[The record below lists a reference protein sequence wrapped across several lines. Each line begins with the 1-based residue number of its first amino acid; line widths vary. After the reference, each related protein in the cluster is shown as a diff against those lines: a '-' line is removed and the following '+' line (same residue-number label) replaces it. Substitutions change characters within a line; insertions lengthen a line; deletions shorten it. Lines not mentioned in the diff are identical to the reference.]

1 MAISIQGKNI
11 EGSAK
16 GLQVDGFPDR
26 CPICHHNVEPIQAGP
41 GHFKGEPTRMEV
53 PFRCPRRECQ
63 RLFIATFAENSYNS
77 VLDLR
82 GTAPC
87 APITPEHPVEIR
99 ELSSSFVE
107 IYRQAAHAESL
118 RLMEIAGMGY
128 RKALEFLVKDFAV
141 NRFPDRKME
150 IKEKLLGKV
159 IDEFI
164 EDSNVKR
171 TAKRATWLGNDETHY
186 VRKWEDKDI
195 RDLKALIQLARNAID
210 NVLLADHYENEMPQG
225 KK

>member
-1 MAISIQGKNI
+1 MTIVTQAKNI
-11 EGSAK
+11 EGNTK
-16 GLQVDGFPDR
+16 GFQLDRLPDR
-26 CPICHHNVEPIQAGP
+26 CPICHHNVEPVQAGSA
-41 GHFKGEPTRMEV
+41 HFKSSPTRIEI

-63 RLFIATFAENSYNS
+63 RLFVATFGENTYNS
-77 VLDLR
+77 ILDLH
-82 GTAPC
+82 GSAPFT
-87 APITPEHPVEIR
+87 PISPEHPTKIT
-99 ELSSSFVE
+99 ELSVSFVE
-107 IYRQAAHAESL
+107 IYRQAAYAESL

-128 RKALEFLVKDFAV
+128 RKALEFLIKDFAV
-141 NRFPDRKME
+141 QQFPDREAE

-210 NVLLADHYENEMPQG
+210 NVLLADHYESEMPQG
-225 KK
+225 RK